1 MQQVSVFIEN
11 TSGTLTGVLET
22 LKNAS
27 VQMYAISI
35 ADTSEYGICRIICEA
50 PQKAYS
56 ALQAAGFAC
65 SVSDVIAV
73 GIGNEPGDAADMVAL
88 FSVAG
93 VSIAYLYSFLLAG
106 RPVLAFRTDD
116 TARAI
121 EIIAENGLE
130 MIETI

>member
-1 MQQVSVFIEN
+1 MKQVSVFIEN

-22 LKNAS
+22 LKEAGI
-27 VQMYAISI
+27 QMISLSI
-35 ADTSEYGICRIICEA
+35 ADTAEYGICRIICDA
-50 PQKAYS
+50 PQKAYT
-56 ALQAAGFAC
+56 ALQAAGFAA

-73 GIGNEPGDAADMVAL
+73 GIGDEPGDAADMVAL
-88 FSVAG
+88 FSAAG

-121 EIIAENGLE
+121 DIIANNGLAL
-130 MIETI
+130 IETI